1 MSRTDLLS
9 LSADDLAALTNRGTV
24 KRAQK
29 ELESGQLACHISE
42 APSGEVTF
50 HWSDGVACRFPAGK
64 TIHEAVCS
72 SGLSGISRHIVRSVL
87 AYQRAAARSPDHTR
101 SEETKPQSDT
111 ASAAGDSSP
120 AATVTPFA
128 SAWDPGQFNDEALIA
143 CFKKPA
149 VTKARM
155 RFDQGVLVELTR
167 GAKPVAR
174 FLDEACTVRFTV
186 PGDLRYA
193 TADCAEIHWPV
204 WISMAV
210 WAFRQLPVEKTAG
223 LLSLQLISA
232 PVPGAALAELQALL
246 DELCRDGVSGVA
258 DSWPQRMLRH
268 EQRLRDA
275 GLVWPAELAL
285 ELAQQQEMYRRHDA
299 RFDSDQL
306 VLVLGELVA
315 RMRAI
320 GRGTTATPQP
330 LIRGSK
336 SDRPTEVGGGRYIG
350 VGLDVR
356 FGRLHTTLSAFL
368 HDANTGNVV
377 AIERSFSL
385 ADPKSHAQARPID
398 DLAAASLLRGVSIG
412 GLATSQLLLQSGKR
426 TASGQLILPR
436 AASNVMVNPQDFSF
450 EQLKPPL
457 AAEDFSQIQARLRF
471 LPPSYLRPRRST
483 ENLQGVVLEGAEQV
497 QFDVAR
503 QQLTAVLRDARQG
516 TARLL
521 HPFHSRAA
529 AGFGS
534 LASTLEKRAAQVR
547 FVCGRVQATSQGL
560 VVRPTLVIFDDGSRR
575 IGLNP
580 WVAMRAQN
588 EPANGESAAAAS
600 LEMRESPSPVQQFL
614 EELQQSLAELLLTGV
629 ARNAAAQQ
637 IVAERA
643 EQSRRIGFVNL
654 AAATDRLAGALAE
667 RSQKLNW
674 SPAQAIGHFQQLCLM
689 TRIAAE

>member
-1 MSRTDLLS
+1 
-9 LSADDLAALTNRGTV
+9 
-24 KRAQK
+24 
-29 ELESGQLACHISE
+29 
-42 APSGEVTF
+42 VT
-50 HWSDGVACRFPAGK
+50 
-64 TIHEAVCS
+64 
-72 SGLSGISRHIVRSVL
+72 
-87 AYQRAAARSPDHTR
+87 
-101 SEETKPQSDT
+101 
-111 ASAAGDSSP
+111 
-120 AATVTPFA
+120 
-128 SAWDPGQFNDEALIA
+128 
-143 CFKKPA
+143 
-149 VTKARM
+149 
-155 RFDQGVLVELTR
+155 
-167 GAKPVAR
+167 
-174 FLDEACTVRFTV
+174 
-186 PGDLRYA
+186 
-193 TADCAEIHWPV
+193 
-204 WISMAV
+204 
-210 WAFRQLPVEKTAG
+210 
-223 LLSLQLISA
+223 
-232 PVPGAALAELQALL
+232 
-246 DELCRDGVSGVA
+246 
-258 DSWPQRMLRH
+258 
-268 EQRLRDA
+268 
-275 GLVWPAELAL
+275 
-285 ELAQQQEMYRRHDA
+285 
-299 RFDSDQL
+299 
-306 VLVLGELVA
+306 
-315 RMRAI
+315 
-320 GRGTTATPQP
+320 
-330 LIRGSK
+330 
-336 SDRPTEVGGGRYIG
+336 
-350 VGLDVR
+350 
-356 FGRLHTTLSAFL
+356 
-368 HDANTGNVV
+368 
-377 AIERSFSL
+377 
-385 ADPKSHAQARPID
+385 
-398 DLAAASLLRGVSIG
+398 
-412 GLATSQLLLQSGKR
+412 
-426 TASGQLILPR
+426 
-436 AASNVMVNPQDFSF
+436 VNPQDFSF